1 MIMTLPNKLTLL
13 RIVVIPVFVVLFYIP
28 LFGINNYLL
37 TGLFILAG
45 LTDWFDGYLAR
56 RLKMQSEFG
65 AFLDP
70 VADKLMVSMVLVLL
84 VSAHPGWLLA
94 IPATIIIGRELT
106 ISAVREWMANVG
118 ERTKVAVSI
127 IGKFKT
133 TAQMVAFG
141 FLLFE
146 EPIGVLPTL
155 QIGYVLL
162 YLAAILTL
170 WSMYL
175 YLQAAWPSLNATK
188 AKQPEEED
196 KQQLDS

>member
-1 MIMTLPNKLTLL
+1 M
-13 RIVVIPVFVVLFYIP
+13 IPVFVVLFYIP
-28 LFGINNYLL
+28 MFGINNYLL

-56 RLKMQSEFG
+56 RLEMQSEFG

-70 VADKLMVSMVLVLL
+70 VADKLMVSVVLVLL
-84 VSAHPGWLLA
+84 VSAHPGWILA
-94 IPATIIIGRELT
+94 IPATVIIGRELT
-106 ISAVREWMANVG
+106 ISALREWMANVG

-133 TAQMVAFG
+133 TAQMVAIG

-146 EPIGVLPTL
+146 NPIGDFPTL

-162 YLAAILTL
+162 YMAAILTL

-175 YLQAAWPSLNATK
+175 YLRAAWPSLNSTME
-188 AKQPEEED
+188 QEEED
-196 KQQLDS
+196 KTTA

>member
-1 MIMTLPNKLTLL
+1 MTMTLPTKLTLL
-13 RIVVIPVFVVLFYIP
+13 RIGMIPVFILLFYIP
-28 LFGINNYLL
+28 LFGIKNYLL

-56 RLKMQSEFG
+56 RMGMQSEFG

-70 VADKLMVSMVLVLL
+70 VADKLMVSVVLVLL
-84 VSAHPGWLLA
+84 VSVHPGWLLA
-94 IPATIIIGRELT
+94 LPATIIIGRELT

-133 TAQMVAFG
+133 TAQMIAIG

-146 EPIGVLPTL
+146 KPIGDFPTL

-162 YLAAILTL
+162 YLSALLTL
-170 WSMYL
+170 WSMLL
-175 YLQAAWPSLNATK
+175 YLQAAWPSLNDAQTGEK
-188 AKQPEEED
+188 AEEED
-196 KQQLDS
+196 KTTA

>member
-1 MIMTLPNKLTLL
+1 MTMTLPTKLTLI
-13 RIVVIPVFVVLFYIP
+13 RIVMIPVFIALFYIP
-28 LFGINNYLL
+28 VFGINNYLL

-56 RLKMQSEFG
+56 RFDMTSEFG

-70 VADKLMVSMVLVLL
+70 VADKLMVSVVLVLL
-84 VSAHPGWLLA
+84 VSVHPGWLLA
-94 IPATIIIGRELT
+94 IPATVIIGRELT
-106 ISAVREWMANVG
+106 ISALREWMANVG

-133 TAQMVAFG
+133 TAQMVAIG

-146 EPIGVLPTL
+146 DPIGDFPTL

-162 YLAAILTL
+162 YLAAVLTL

-175 YLQAAWPSLNATK
+175 YIQAAWPSLNSS
-188 AKQPEEED
+188 QEPEEED
-196 KQQLDS
+196 KTTA

>member
-1 MIMTLPNKLTLL
+1 MTLNLPNKLTLV
-13 RIVVIPVFVVLFYIP
+13 RILMIPVFIVLFYIP
-28 LFGINNYLL
+28 FFGINNYLL

-84 VSAHPGWLLA
+84 VSVHPGWLLA
-94 IPATIIIGRELT
+94 IPATVIIGRELT

-118 ERTKVAVSI
+118 DRTKVAVSI

-133 TAQMVAFG
+133 TAQMVAIG
-141 FLLFE
+141 FLLLE
-146 EPIGVLPTL
+146 DPIGGFPIL
-155 QIGYVLL
+155 QTGYVLL

-175 YLQAAWPSLNATK
+175 YLQAAWPSLNATT
-188 AKQPEEED
+188 ANQPEEED

>member
-1 MIMTLPNKLTLL
+1 MTMTLPTKLTLI
-13 RIVVIPVFVVLFYIP
+13 RIVMIPVFIVLFYIP

-56 RLKMQSEFG
+56 RFEMTSEFG

-70 VADKLMVSMVLVLL
+70 VADKLMVSVVLVLL

-106 ISAVREWMANVG
+106 ISALREWMANVG
-118 ERTKVAVSI
+118 EGTKVAVSI

-133 TAQMVAFG
+133 TAQMVAIG

-146 EPIGVLPTL
+146 DPIGDFPTL
-155 QIGYVLL
+155 QIGYGLL
-162 YLAAILTL
+162 YLAAVLTL

-175 YLQAAWPSLNATK
+175 YIQAAWPSLNSSK
-188 AKQPEEED
+188 EPEEED
-196 KQQLDS
+196 KTTA

>member
-1 MIMTLPNKLTLL
+1 MTMTLPTKLTLL
-13 RIVVIPVFVVLFYIP
+13 RIVMIPVFVLLFYIP

-37 TGLFILAG
+37 TILFVLTAI
-45 LTDWFDGYLAR
+45 TDWFDGYLAR
-56 RLKMQSEFG
+56 RLEMQSEFG

-70 VADKLMVSMVLVLL
+70 VADKLMVSVILVLL

-94 IPATIIIGRELT
+94 VPATIIIGRELT

-133 TAQMVAFG
+133 TAQMIAIG

-146 EPIGVLPTL
+146 DPIGDFPTL

-162 YLAAILTL
+162 YLAALLTL
-170 WSMYL
+170 WSMFL
-175 YLQAAWPSLNATK
+175 YMQAAWPSLNNDAAGEK
-188 AKQPEEED
+188 AEGED
-196 KQQLDS
+196 KTTA